1 METNPRSPAF
11 VGSMEAIEARA
22 WASLP
27 VISATEPLLDDNGV
41 VAATALLADDS
52 YPLANRVIGLGLERP
67 VSGSLLDRVCEIY
80 DARGNDAVFI
90 PLAPTARPP
99 TLPRLLKE
107 RGFELA
113 AKEAKLYRTTQDPP
127 AMDPH
132 DEVIKADVGDHDL
145 VLSLYR
151 NGGMQA
157 DWAEVMVGNL
167 GKPGWHHYIARDQG
181 RPVAVGSMFAGDGF
195 AMFFSG
201 WALAK
206 YRHRGYQRALT
217 SHRITAAG
225 ELGCNWVGVNIFV
238 EDEPLNQNLRS
249 YTRLGFELLYVR
261 TTQIRHR
268 PGVSQ
273 TDASRRR
280 MLVHS

>member
-113 AKEAKLYRTTQDPP
+113 AKEAKLYRTTQDPLP
-127 AMDPH
+127 WTHM
-132 DEVIKADVGDHDL
+132 
-145 VLSLYR
+145 
-151 NGGMQA
+151 
-157 DWAEVMVGNL
+157 
-167 GKPGWHHYIARDQG
+167 
-181 RPVAVGSMFAGDGF
+181 
-195 AMFFSG
+195 
-201 WALAK
+201 
-206 YRHRGYQRALT
+206 
-217 SHRITAAG
+217 
-225 ELGCNWVGVNIFV
+225 
-238 EDEPLNQNLRS
+238 
-249 YTRLGFELLYVR
+249 TR
-261 TTQIRHR
+261 
-268 PGVSQ
+268 
-273 TDASRRR
+273 
-280 MLVHS
+280 